1 VAATFTRRQWLRVG
15 AGALLSL
22 GIWPGRLRGE
32 DAPAHGDFDFI
43 AVNDLHALEPAC
55 RPWFDKVVRQMKASA
70 PNAECCLLGGDLADN
85 GTPAQLTTIK
95 EAFSALGIP
104 CHAVV
109 GNHDYLSDTDRSAY
123 EQIFPG
129 QINYAFDQ
137 RGWQIIGL
145 DSSEGTKATDTR
157 ISAATFGWLD
167 ENLRRL
173 ESKRPTILFTHFPL
187 GDLVWARPLNAD
199 DLLRR
204 FSEFNLQAVFC
215 GHFHG
220 YTARPFH
227 QATVTTDK
235 CCSRV
240 RPNHDG
246 TPEKGWFV
254 CQATRGEIRRRFVEL
269 QQ

>member
-1 VAATFTRRQWLRVG
+1 VSATFTRRQWFRLG

-22 GIWPGRLRGE
+22 GAWPGRLRGE
-32 DAPAHGDFDFI
+32 DAPAHADFDFI

-55 RPWFDKVVRQMKASA
+55 RPWFDNVVRQMKASA
-70 PNAECCLLGGDLADN
+70 PTAEFCLLGGDLADN
-85 GTPAQLTTIK
+85 GTPAQLTLIK
-95 EAFSALGIP
+95 EAFAALGIA

-109 GNHDYLSDTDRSAY
+109 GNHDHLSDTDRSAY
-123 EQIFPG
+123 EKIFPN
-129 QINYAFDQ
+129 QINYTFDH

-145 DSSEGTKATDTR
+145 DSSEGTKANETS
-157 ISAATFGWLD
+157 ISTKTFGWLD
-167 ENLRRL
+167 ENLPRL
-173 ESKRPTILFTHFPL
+173 NARRPTIVFTHFPL
-187 GDLVWARPLNAD
+187 GDNVWARPLNAD
-199 DLLRR
+199 DVLCCL
-204 FSEFNLQAVFC
+204 SEFNLQAVFC

-220 YTARPFH
+220 YTARPFQ
-227 QATVTTDK
+227 QAVATTDK

-254 CQATRGEIRRRFVEL
+254 CQASRGEVKRRFVEF

>member
-1 VAATFTRRQWLRVG
+1 MPDTLTRRQWVRLG

-22 GIWPGRLRGE
+22 GVWPGRLCGE
-32 DAPAHGDFDFI
+32 EAPAHDDFDFI

-55 RPWFDKVVRQMKASA
+55 RSWFDNVVRQMKASA
-70 PNAECCLLGGDLADN
+70 PSAEFCLLGGDLADN
-85 GTPAQLTTIK
+85 GTPAQLTLIK

-109 GNHDYLSDTDRSAY
+109 GNHDHLSDTDRSAY
-123 EQIFPG
+123 EQIFPN
-129 QINYAFDQ
+129 QINYTFEH

-145 DSSEGTKATDTR
+145 DSSEGTKANETS
-157 ISAATFGWLD
+157 ISTKTFAWLD
-167 ENLRRL
+167 ENLPRL
-173 ESKRPTILFTHFPL
+173 DARRPTIVFTHFPL
-187 GDLVWARPLNAD
+187 GDGVFARPLNAD
-199 DLLRR
+199 DLLCCLDQ
-204 FSEFNLQAVFC
+204 FNIQAVFS

-227 QATVTTDK
+227 QATATTDK

-254 CQATRGEIRRRFVEL
+254 CRASRGEVKRRFVEFHP
-269 QQ
+269 